1 LGFYIKRL
9 SMIDAYGKEQLM
21 LRNPADNKGGF
32 WHTYLVDDVLYEIS
46 SAEKNTISIESK
58 ESGKG
63 RTQVVLNH
71 TPVDGGSP
79 IARFDIE
86 VWSHNAPI
94 MLIRHKTTN
103 LSDKIIQDM
112 KLYNIM
118 DFDVGG
124 PSSYKDDIGVYE
136 EESGIISACD
146 DNPLCV
152 AMTSKPKPDGW
163 EIGTPMKLKVDSENR
178 DLKKN
183 LELGPRDITTALQ
196 WNHGNLDPNESKSVD
211 IVLVCA
217 TNLDEAKTLI
227 NKSWELFKK
236 KIR

>member
-1 LGFYIKRL
+1 
-9 SMIDAYGKEQLM
+9 MIDANGKEQLM
-21 LRNPADNKGGF
+21 LKNPADNKSGF
-32 WHTYLVDDVLYEIS
+32 WHTYLVDEVLYKVS
-46 SAEKNTISIESK
+46 STETDSISIESK
-58 ESGKG
+58 ESDKG
-63 RTQVVLNH
+63 CLNIVLNH
-71 TPVDGGSP
+71 TPIEGGSP
-79 IARFDIE
+79 IARFDIK
-86 VWSHNAPI
+86 VWSYNTPI

-103 LSDKIIQDM
+103 LSDKVINDM
-112 KLYNIM
+112 KLYNLM

-136 EESGIISACD
+136 EASGIISACD

-163 EIGTPMKLKVDSENR
+163 EIGTPMKLKVDGENR

-196 WNHGNLDPNESKSVD
+196 WDQGDLNPNESKSVD

-227 NKSWELFKK
+227 NKSWELFEKK
-236 KIR
+236 MR

>member
-1 LGFYIKRL
+1 
-9 SMIDAYGKEQLM
+9 MIDATGKEQLF
-21 LRNPADNKGGF
+21 LKNPADNKSGF
-32 WHTYLVDDVLYEIS
+32 WHTYLVDNVLYKVS
-46 SAEKNTISIESK
+46 STEKETISIDSK

-63 RTQVVLNH
+63 WMHIVLNH
-71 TPVDGGSP
+71 TPKEGGSP
-79 IARFDIE
+79 MARFDIE
-86 VWSHNAPI
+86 VWSHNTPV

-103 LSDKIIQDM
+103 LSDEIIKDM
-112 KLYNIM
+112 KLYNLM

-124 PSSYKDDIGVYE
+124 PSSYKDDIGIYE

-152 AMTSKPKPDGW
+152 AMTSKPGPDAW
-163 EIGTPMKLKVDSENR
+163 EIERPLRLKADGENR

-183 LELGPRDITTALQ
+183 LELGPRDIATALQ
-196 WNHGNLDPNESKSVD
+196 WNHGDLDPNESRSVD
-211 IVLVCA
+211 IVLACA

-227 NKSWELFKK
+227 NDSWELFKT